1 MSVSA
6 LPPISQPYVPFRLDR
21 RSPAFKA
28 LAVLAATGVLAACSW
43 ISIPMVPVP
52 VTMQTFGVTM
62 IAALFG
68 WRLGT
73 LAILAWLAEAAVGLP
88 VLASGGAGLWHMMGP
103 TGGYLASFVLTGV
116 LVGAAA
122 ERGLTTRSLVSSV
135 AVMVAANAMILVVG
149 AVWLATFVGAEKAV
163 VLGVTPFILGG
174 LLKAGLAAC
183 GIEAARRHIPLR

>member
-6 LPPISQPYVPFRLDR
+6 LPPISKPYVPFRLSR
-21 RSPAFKA
+21 RSLASKA
-28 LAVLAATGVLAACSW
+28 LAVLGATSVLAACSW

-62 IAALFG
+62 VAALFG

-88 VLASGGAGLWHMMGP
+88 VLAGGGAGLWHMAGP
-103 TGGYLASFVLTGV
+103 TGGYLASFILTGL

-122 ERGLTTRSLVSSV
+122 ERGLTARSLVSGI
-135 AVMVAANAMILVVG
+135 AIMVLANAMILALG
-149 AVWLATFVGAEKAV
+149 AAWLATFVGFEKAV
-163 VLGVTPFILGG
+163 ALGVTPFILGG
-174 LLKAGLAAC
+174 LLKAALAAC
-183 GIEAARRHIPLR
+183 GIEAARRHLPLR